1 MRTPNDFSTAAEY
14 VYRELRNQIFGKKLR
29 AGQRLPEASIA
40 RELEVSRTPVRE
52 ALRRLANEGLVD
64 FVPNLGARLVF
75 PTTEEIRDA
84 YELREYLE
92 RMAIRKAAQ
101 RIRPPE
107 LYRLEENIHEE
118 EKAFTG
124 RKLDDYLRINIA
136 FHSIIAESSGN
147 RMLAEFVENV
157 LSRIYVYMIL
167 FESFFDFDSNPS
179 LDEHRQLLEALRQK
193 DADLAERLI
202 GTHVD
207 LSKKALKNS

>member
-1 MRTPNDFSTAAEY
+1 MRTSNDFSTASEY
-14 VYRELRNQIFGKKLR
+14 VYHELRKRIFGKKLR

-64 FVPNLGARLVF
+64 FIPNLGARLVF
-75 PTTEEIRDA
+75 PNTEEVQDA

-92 RMAIRKAAQ
+92 RLAIRKAAQ

-107 LYRLEENIHEE
+107 LYLLEENIQEE
-118 EKAFTG
+118 EKAFAA
-124 RKLDDYLRINIA
+124 RNLDDYLRVNIA
-136 FHSIIAESSGN
+136 FHRIIAESSGN
-147 RMLAEFVENV
+147 RMLAEFVGNV

-179 LDEHRQLLEALRQK
+179 LEEHRQLLDALRLK
-193 DADLAERLI
+193 NSDLAEHLI
-202 GTHVD
+202 HTHLD
-207 LSKKALKNS
+207 LSRKALKNP

>member
-1 MRTPNDFSTAAEY
+1 MRTPNDFFTASEY
-14 VYRELRNQIFGKKLR
+14 VYRELRKRIFRKQLQ

-75 PTTEEIRDA
+75 PTTEEVQNA

-92 RMAIRKAAQ
+92 RLAIRKAAQ

-107 LYRLEENIHEE
+107 LYMLEENIHEE
-118 EKAFTG
+118 EKAFAE
-124 RKLDDYLRINIA
+124 RKLDDYLQVNIA
-136 FHSIIAESSGN
+136 FHRIIAEASGN
-147 RMLAEFVENV
+147 GMLAEFVGNV
-157 LSRIYVYMIL
+157 LSRIYVYMVL

-179 LDEHRQLLEALRQK
+179 LEEHRQLLEALRQK
-193 DADLAERLI
+193 DAGLAEQLI
-202 GTHVD
+202 RTHVD
-207 LSKKALKNS
+207 LSRKALKNP